1 MTANSAPPA
10 ASDIGWRA
18 YVPASVRPYTEAAP
32 LAALFLGISSG
43 APYALIGATLT
54 TRLAQDGINKRAV
67 TAFTLAF
74 LVYNLKWLWAW
85 VVDGVRLP
93 ILGRLGQRVS
103 WLLLSGVLAAASIV
117 NLALV
122 DPSSSLAATA
132 VAAILVAVAGAT
144 YDIVI
149 DAYRI
154 ESLEPHQLGVGSGM
168 SQYGWRI
175 GSVTAGALALLIAA
189 RSGWHAAYIACATF
203 AIPAMVVGLM
213 LGEPARH
220 RAASGRKGAI
230 AVVDSIVAPLVEF
243 FQRRGALLVLLFVLL
258 HKIGDTLANLTFR
271 LLFND
276 LHYSNDE
283 IAVYDVGF
291 GFWAYLAGVF
301 IGGMLYTRLGMK
313 RSVLLSLVL
322 MAISNLSFAGLAALG
337 HSNWAMA
344 GAIGFE
350 NLASGIGGV
359 TVVAYFSA
367 LCDLRYTATQYALIS
382 AAASVVGR
390 VLTGT
395 SAGALIEQFGY
406 VNFYLLTTALAVPA
420 IILFWMMMRSGLVDA
435 SVGTAATDST
445 NRAAPAT
452 PNNQKLPSDRGS

>member
-1 MTANSAPPA
+1 MTANSVPPA
-10 ASDIGWRA
+10 APGVGWRT

-67 TAFTLAF
+67 TAFALAF

-85 VVDGVRLP
+85 VVDGVRIP

-103 WLLLSGVLAAASIV
+103 WLIVAGVLAVASIV

-122 DPSSSLAATA
+122 DPRSSLAATA

-154 ESLEPHQLGVGSGM
+154 ESLEPRQLGVGSGM

-175 GSVTAGALALLIAA
+175 GSVTAGALALVIAA
-189 RSGWHAAYIACATF
+189 RGGWQIAYMVCATF
-203 AIPAMVVGLM
+203 AIPAMLVGLV

-220 RAASGRKGAI
+220 RAASQRRGLSALI
-230 AVVDSIVAPLVEF
+230 DSIFAPLLEF
-243 FQRRGALLVLLFVLL
+243 FRRRGALLVLLFVLL

-276 LHYSNDE
+276 LQYTNDE

-291 GFWAYLAGVF
+291 GFWAYLAGIF

-390 VLTGT
+390 LLTGT
-395 SAGALIEQFGY
+395 SAGALIELLGY
-406 VNFYLLTTALAVPA
+406 VNFYVLTTVLALPA
-420 IILFWMMMRSGLVDA
+420 IVLFWLMMRSGFIDA
-435 SVGTAATDST
+435 SIGTAATADPRQS
-445 NRAAPAT
+445 AEG
-452 PNNQKLPSDRGS
+452 K

>member
-1 MTANSAPPA
+1 M
-10 ASDIGWRA
+10 
-18 YVPASVRPYTEAAP
+18 
-32 LAALFLGISSG
+32 FLGISSG
-43 APYALIGATLT
+43 APYALIASTLT

-93 ILGRLGQRVS
+93 LLGRLGQRVS
-103 WLLLSGVLAAASIV
+103 WLLLIGVLTMAAIV

-122 DPSSSLAATA
+122 DPKASLMATA
-132 VAAILVAVAGAT
+132 VAAILVGAAGAT

-154 ESLEPHQLGVGSGM
+154 ESLEPRQLGVGSGM

-175 GSVTAGALALLIAA
+175 GSVAAGALALVIAA
-189 RSGWHAAYIACATF
+189 RLGWQAAYIACAIF
-203 AIPAMVVGLM
+203 ALPAMAVGLV

-220 RAASGRKGAI
+220 RDPIIRRGIS
-230 AVVDSIVAPLVEF
+230 AVTDSVLAPLLEF
-243 FQRRGALLVLLFVLL
+243 FRRRGAALVLLFILL

-271 LLFND
+271 LLFED
-276 LHYSNDE
+276 LHYTNDE
-283 IAVYDVGF
+283 IAIYDVGF
-291 GFWAYLAGVF
+291 GFWAYLIGIF
-301 IGGMLYTRLGMK
+301 IGGAMYSRLGMK
-313 RSVLLSLVL
+313 RSVLISLVL
-322 MAISNLSFAGLAALG
+322 MMLSNLSFAGLAATG

-350 NLASGIGGV
+350 NIASGIGGV

-367 LCDLRYTATQYALIS
+367 LCDLRYTASQYALIS
-382 AAASVVGR
+382 AAASIVGR

-395 SAGALIEQFGY
+395 TAGGLIERVGY
-406 VNFYLLTTALAVPA
+406 VNFYLLTTLIAVPG
-420 IILFWMMMRSGLVDA
+420 IVLFWIMIRGGFVDEVEA
-435 SVGTAATDST
+435 TANGKAATEKPRTD
-445 NRAAPAT
+445 
-452 PNNQKLPSDRGS
+452 

>member
-1 MTANSAPPA
+1 MT
-10 ASDIGWRA
+10 GWRA

-43 APYALIGATLT
+43 APYALIAATLT

-67 TAFTLAF
+67 TAFALAF

-93 ILGRLGQRVS
+93 IIGRLGQRVS
-103 WLLLSGVLAAASIV
+103 WLLLAGVLAAASIV

-122 DPSSSLAATA
+122 DPAESLAATA

-154 ESLEPHQLGVGSGM
+154 ESLEPRQLGVGSGM

-175 GSVTAGALALLIAA
+175 GSVTAAALALVVAQRA
-189 RSGWHAAYIACATF
+189 SWQTAYLVCALF
-203 AIPAMVVGLM
+203 AIPAMLVGL
-213 LGEPARH
+213 LYGEPVRH
-220 RAASGRKGAI
+220 RAASARQGLK
-230 AVVDSIVAPLVEF
+230 AVVESIVSPLVEF

-276 LHYSNDE
+276 QQYTNDE
-283 IAVYDVGF
+283 IALYDVGF
-291 GFWAYLAGVF
+291 GFWAYLIGIF

-313 RSVLLSLVL
+313 RSVLLSLML
-322 MAISNLSFAGLAALG
+322 MGVSNLSFAGLAALG
-337 HSNWAMA
+337 HSNWGLA

-359 TVVAYFSA
+359 TVVAYLSA
-367 LCDLRYTATQYALIS
+367 LCDLRYTAAQYALLS
-382 AAASVVGR
+382 AGASVVGR

-395 SAGALIEQFGY
+395 SAGALIEMLGY
-406 VNFYLLTTALAVPA
+406 VNFYLLTTVLALPA
-420 IILFWMMMRSGLVDA
+420 IILFWLMMRSGLIDA
-435 SVGTAATDST
+435 SVGTAATLDST
-445 NRAAPAT
+445 NHAAPAT
-452 PNNQKLPSDRGS
+452 PSSRKPPSDRGS